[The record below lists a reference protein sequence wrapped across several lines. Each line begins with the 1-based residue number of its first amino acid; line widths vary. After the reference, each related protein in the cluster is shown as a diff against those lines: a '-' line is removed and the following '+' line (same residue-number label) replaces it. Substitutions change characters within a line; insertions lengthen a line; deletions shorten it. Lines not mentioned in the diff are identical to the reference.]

1 MANPRKFS
9 EKIALHNQKQA
20 EETAAFE
27 KIMREVSVATCVK
40 ALANGSEEI
49 VTDQNPEARVR
60 PVGYRERGRSVGSV
74 GPMRSEKRS
83 TDKSPYSS
91 GPYLSPP
98 PPDSGWRRTNSDSA
112 LHNSVLQSTSTES
125 VAHLHSP
132 GSQRRTLIDNQQYE
146 KKKYLSTSPDRRP
159 RSCCEVPRV
168 PGINIYTTQQEPGV
182 VQIPI
187 GNNTGSLPDLTNFQF
202 SPPIHAPLDQDDQ
215 YNLPSPYNSNSP
227 LTEGYSPQGSQ
238 GSQGTP
244 SQSPSVLSPVSV
256 SSRTPPTRFSFT
268 SSPPPDSPN
277 QTTVVTCDIVL
288 PNHLSVPYYMNHRL
302 QRTTK
307 GFTVDNSPGNNNT
320 GESCNGSINMHILQ
334 PNSNLNYVV
343 GQRNGIKIEPM
354 QTLIYHQHVPLSPA
368 QQQCSPI
375 DSQNEINSSHMNMGS
390 NQHNNINS
398 LGTYRNQSNRPSPQS
413 SPGLT
418 IQYGSSSP
426 VCNSPQSPSSPSS
439 SVSSTQQNQNYQ
451 TQKDFYTNQVQANT
465 LQQHFEQFTMQD
477 WNQLIQ
483 TLKESNSTAWM
494 AAQLQLDSPVS
505 TGLEYIGSPTNNTY
519 LSQTDDYVNSELTAD
534 PGYFSTSPSQ
544 SLQYPNQ
551 THTTPNTPSS
561 IPDIILTDFSNGD
574 QLDTRNDFVKGLNCS
589 NSFETDFFSN
599 DESLRQGLADQIDLE
614 HLQMLADSDIDAVT
628 NNDHFRLVN
637 WF

>member
-27 KIMREVSVATCVK
+27 KIMQEVSAATCVK
-40 ALANGSEEI
+40 AMVNGSTEEI
-49 VTDQNPEARVR
+49 VDNSPNHQARGR

-83 TDKSPYSS
+83 ADKSPYSS

-98 PPDSGWRRTNSDSA
+98 PPDSNWRRTHSDSA
-112 LHNSVLQSTSTES
+112 LHHSVTQSNSTES
-125 VAHLHSP
+125 LAHLHSP
-132 GSQRRTLIDNQQYE
+132 GSQRRALIDNQQYD
-146 KKKYLSTSPDRRP
+146 KKRYLSTSPDRRP
-159 RSCCEVPRV
+159 RSCCDVPRV
-168 PGINIYTTQQEPGV
+168 PGIHVFTTQQEPGV

-215 YNLPSPYNSNSP
+215 YNLSSPYNSNSP
-227 LTEGYSPQGSQ
+227 ITEGYSPQGSQ

-244 SQSPSVLSPVSV
+244 SQSPSVLSPVSAN
-256 SSRTPPTRFSFT
+256 SRTPPTRFSFT
-268 SSPPPDSPN
+268 SSPPPDSPQ

-288 PNHLSVPYYMNHRL
+288 P
-302 QRTTK
+302 
-307 GFTVDNSPGNNNT
+307 GFTVDNSPGNNNAA
-320 GESCNGSINMHILQ
+320 ENSCNNNSCAKMQQTSLGQ
-334 PNSNLNYVV
+334 NSNYVNNCV
-343 GQRNGIKIEPM
+343 AGGGGQRNGMKLGPM
-354 QTLIYHQHVPLSPA
+354 QTLMYQHVPLSPA
-368 QQQCSPI
+368 QQLSCSPV
-375 DSQNEINSSHMNMGS
+375 DGQNDINSSSHLNIGNS
-390 NQHNNINS
+390 QQHNNNNA
-398 LGTYRNQSNRPSPQS
+398 LGSYRNQQSNRPSPQS

-426 VCNSPQSPSSPSS
+426 LCNSPQSPSSPSS
-439 SVSSTQQNQNYQ
+439 SVSSTSKQNQNYQ
-451 TQKDFYTNQVQANT
+451 THKDFYTNQAQANT

-483 TLKESNSTAWM
+483 TLKESNATSWM
-494 AAQLQLDSPVS
+494 ATQLQLDSPVS

-519 LSQTDDYVNSELTAD
+519 LQQTDDYVNSELTAD

-561 IPDIILTDFSNGD
+561 IPDIILTDFSNGGD
-574 QLDTRNDFVKGLNCS
+574 QLDTRNDYVKGIVNC
-589 NSFETDFFSN
+589 NNTFDTAGFFSTE
-599 DESLRQGLADQIDLE
+599 ESLRQGLVDQLDLE
-614 HLQMLADSDIDAVT
+614 HLQMLAESDIEAVA
-628 NNDHFRLVN
+628 NNDHFRM
-637 WF
+637 

>member
-215 YNLPSPYNSNSP
+215 YNLPSPYNSN
-227 LTEGYSPQGSQ
+227 
-238 GSQGTP
+238 
-244 SQSPSVLSPVSV
+244 
-256 SSRTPPTRFSFT
+256 
-268 SSPPPDSPN
+268 
-277 QTTVVTCDIVL
+277 
-288 PNHLSVPYYMNHRL
+288 
-302 QRTTK
+302 

>member
-215 YNLPSPYNSNSP
+215 YNLPSPYNSN
-227 LTEGYSPQGSQ
+227 
-238 GSQGTP
+238 
-244 SQSPSVLSPVSV
+244 
-256 SSRTPPTRFSFT
+256 
-268 SSPPPDSPN
+268 
-277 QTTVVTCDIVL
+277 
-288 PNHLSVPYYMNHRL
+288 NHLSVPYYMNHRL